1 MKNFKII
8 CKQIFYFANFFLIV
22 LYVYPGSFLGCYF
35 YNDCNFE
42 PQINENYLISFNH
55 FFAFSILTILG
66 LLAFSNSPK
75 IKNLTLYLL
84 FISVILELLHFL
96 IPVRTFEI
104 SDLVGNILGVIV
116 IIILYFLKNEFFQ
129 K

>member
-1 MKNFKII
+1 M
-8 CKQIFYFANFFLIV
+8 
-22 LYVYPGSFLGCYF
+22 GCYF

-96 IPVRTFEI
+96 IPVRAFEI
-104 SDLVGNILGVIV
+104 SDLAGNILGVIV